1 MNQIID
7 QHESAV
13 RGYSRNFPTTFETAR
28 GAWITDIEG
37 RRYLDFFAGAGS
49 LNYGHNHPA
58 LKSALQDHIE
68 RDGITHSLDMYSVA
82 RERFLESFHERIL
95 APRGLEYRV
104 QFPGPTGTNA
114 VEAALKLAR
123 KNTGRTGVV
132 FFTNAFHGMTLGSLA
147 VTGNAGKRASAAQP
161 LANATPMPFDGY
173 LGDDVDT
180 VDYLRRMIEDR
191 GSGLDLPAAVIV
203 ETIQGEGG
211 VNVASDEWLR
221 KLARLCYEHD
231 IVLIV
236 DDIQAGCGR
245 TGDFFSFESA
255 GIRPDIVTLSKSLSG
270 YGLPLSVVLIRPE
283 LDTWSAGVSGTLS
296 NWARSVDFES
306 TLPATAMPADTSRI
320 AVPQATGDEMDLRN
334 IEDLQRIGMGTP
346 FVFRQNRRRRVRLC
360 VHGHPSPSTRY
371 SRNKQNSISALSISP
386 PSQTL
391 FRRPPFVFMV
401 TRRLLERLRS
411 SEFLLDAL
419 DLSLDA
425 SGAFRDLFLRFW
437 DRRLRLR
444 ILAPVVRQ
452 TGSHLADVQGDGVG
466 VVSFVRLRDLVVFV
480 DQRAQ
485 IIGAGWDVGGY
496 LGATLEFHPNG
507 VSATDIPDMFSPP
520 DEKGVGGID
529 GRIGGEVEADA
540 GGVAQLGAALVAGP
554 DDETVRQLHAE

>member
-1 MNQIID
+1 MNKIID

-37 RRYLDFFAGAGS
+37 RHYLDFFAGAGS
-49 LNYGHNHPA
+49 LNYGHNHSA

-180 VDYLRRMIEDR
+180 VDYLRRMIEDH

-283 LDTWSAGVSGTLS
+283 LDTWSPGEHNGTFRGNNL
-296 NWARSVDFES
+296 AFV
-306 TLPATAMPADTSRI
+306 TAA
-320 AVPQATGDEMDLRN
+320 AATGFWQHGAVTREVERKAVTVR
-334 IEDLQRIGMGTP
+334 ERFEGMAA
-346 FVFRQNRRRRVRLC
+346 
-360 VHGHPSPSTRY
+360 GHPS
-371 SRNKQNSISALSISP
+371 
-386 PSQTL
+386 
-391 FRRPPFVFMV
+391 
-401 TRRLLERLRS
+401 
-411 SEFLLDAL
+411 LDATVRGRGFMWGMECGVP
-419 DLSLDA
+419 
-425 SGAFRDLFLRFW
+425 GAAE
-437 DRRLRLR
+437 R
-444 ILAPVVRQ
+444 IAHECFERGLLIETAGVEDQVVKFLAPLTIRPEELDEGLDIVE
-452 TGSHLADVQGDGVG
+452 TA
-466 VVSFVRLRDLVVFV
+466 
-480 DQRAQ
+480 
-485 IIGAGWDVGGY
+485 
-496 LGATLEFHPNG
+496 
-507 VSATDIPDMFSPP
+507 VSAVAPWA
-520 DEKGVGGID
+520 E
-529 GRIGGEVEADA
+529 REAA
-540 GGVAQLGAALVAGP
+540 
-554 DDETVRQLHAE
+554 